1 MNPIIYRCAVPTDG
15 EIPAVIRPGEAVLSR
30 PDGARGLSAEDRAL
44 IGRVL
49 RDGDWLLQRLAKR

>member
-1 MNPIIYRCAVPTDG
+1 MIGDPQHAEE

-30 PDGARGLSAEDRAL
+30 PEGVRDLSPEDRAL